1 MNLDSWCLITNVS
14 EVKLPRY
21 LIVGHVA
28 LETQFR
34 DGRKEE
40 QLAIPSR
47 PLSHFGTMLLQLLLL
62 VKQLFS
68 RLLAIPFAF
77 IIAATAATCS
87 ISVII
92 QAVARACVSAV
103 LHLSSWI
110 RGSVNCTH
118 WDFCLLIWTDPCAH
132 GRNPTSFILVM
143 RSRFSIHVLAKW
155 MFRSCV
161 RWASFR
167 TNGLITNR
175 IVSTPAFKPR
185 SPYVFPYLSTRYYCI
200 IGTGRTL
207 LPIKVRRVDLLSTL
221 RLLVSLCSSC
231 GTRQAVGTVIVGGP
245 NIN

>member
-68 RLLAIPFAF
+68 RLLAVPFAF
-77 IIAATAATCS
+77 IIAAAAATCS

-118 WDFCLLIWTDPCAH
+118 WGFCWSAHMNGSMCARALPYFVH
-132 GRNPTSFILVM
+132 S
-143 RSRFSIHVLAKW
+143 SD
-155 MFRSCV
+155 
-161 RWASFR
+161 
-167 TNGLITNR
+167 
-175 IVSTPAFKPR
+175 AFTFL
-185 SPYVFPYLSTRYYCI
+185 YTR
-200 IGTGRTL
+200 
-207 LPIKVRRVDLLSTL
+207 PS
-221 RLLVSLCSSC
+221 
-231 GTRQAVGTVIVGGP
+231 
-245 NIN
+245 